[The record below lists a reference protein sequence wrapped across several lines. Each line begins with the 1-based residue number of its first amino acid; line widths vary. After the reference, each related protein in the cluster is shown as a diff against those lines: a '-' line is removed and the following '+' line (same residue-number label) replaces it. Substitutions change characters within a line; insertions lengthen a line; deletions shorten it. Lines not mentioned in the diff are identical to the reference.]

1 MCPIVRF
8 ILPPF
13 RREFV
18 CVQLREEQ
26 LFIDTMLTI
35 NTEAF
40 RLQQEE
46 GADIGYVDLFFTLRA
61 FRCT

>member
-1 MCPIVRF
+1 MTFTFVRF
-8 ILPPF
+8 
-13 RREFV
+13 V
-18 CVQLREEQ
+18 SQLREEQ

-46 GADIGYVDLFFTLRA
+46 GADIG
-61 FRCT
+61 